1 VAAAGE
7 ALADMDIEVVLL
19 VADIAVADL
28 GRFVVADIVV
38 ADLGQSVVAD
48 MGIVVAVV
56 MDRNSR

>member
-1 VAAAGE
+1 MAAAGE

-28 GRFVVADIVV
+28 GRY
-38 ADLGQSVVAD
+38 VVAD
-48 MGIVVAVV
+48 MGIAVAVM